1 MRTRRTWFVSL
12 AIALSVAVLGLVG
25 CAALGEPNSAED
37 LLVRYA
43 SNPDNTNCSADV
55 SLDLNLGVSS
65 FRAGIPV
72 AATVETADSFTKGSI
87 DVDMTQI
94 GGEPQ
99 KYDLYAEGHDNA
111 LTVYMNRTDN
121 NSKEWERTEASATF
135 TVDIPMIVNLL
146 SDAKFMRVAYASDDQ
161 ICYELTLPAK
171 TLVHSVLAM
180 GEIDTSFW
188 EVDEEFLDNMLKD
201 SKLHVCFNKDCLIRS
216 VKLDLNFT
224 YEDKSVIPVPV
235 KVSLSLDAVMDGY
248 GSIEDAQVEVPST
261 VKSQSELTDDPFH
274 IYDTADQLMEA
285 SS

>member
-94 GGEPQ
+94 GGELQ

-111 LTVYMNRTDN
+111 LTVYVNRTDN
-121 NSKEWERTEASATF
+121 NSKEWERTAST
-135 TVDIPMIVNLL
+135 TC
-146 SDAKFMRVAYASDDQ
+146 SR
-161 ICYELTLPAK
+161 T
-171 TLVHSVLAM
+171 
-180 GEIDTSFW
+180 
-188 EVDEEFLDNMLKD
+188 
-201 SKLHVCFNKDCLIRS
+201 
-216 VKLDLNFT
+216 
-224 YEDKSVIPVPV
+224 
-235 KVSLSLDAVMDGY
+235 
-248 GSIEDAQVEVPST
+248 
-261 VKSQSELTDDPFH
+261 
-274 IYDTADQLMEA
+274 A
-285 SS
+285 SSTSASTRTASSAR